1 MDPRTAL
8 KDGIRDGL
16 WLSNPP
22 LHSKL
27 KNARA
32 KLMTYNA
39 IVTATESEPQSVSV
53 KLQNTR
59 LKLNAYNT
67 IVNDTSSRSVPKKK
81 RQVSLRLMTI
91 YFTLLLLLVLAVL
104 SILELF
110 MIINVIPPTFSPP
123 PSPISP
129 PRAPPTP
136 PAPPQP
142 PRPPKLPPRYVIVRV
157 NFVALAD
164 LFVCSVV
171 HSPSTP
177 PLLPNF
183 RVVAESSC
191 THVLGG
197 QIILLANNGRCE
209 DSGDSSVAS
218 ICDLGT
224 DFPDCPERSVSDVLQ
239 WVVS

>member
-67 IVNDTSSRSVPKKK
+67 IVNDTS
-81 RQVSLRLMTI
+81 
-91 YFTLLLLLVLAVL
+91 
-104 SILELF
+104 
-110 MIINVIPPTFSPP
+110 
-123 PSPISP
+123 
-129 PRAPPTP
+129 
-136 PAPPQP
+136 
-142 PRPPKLPPRYVIVRV
+142 
-157 NFVALAD
+157 
-164 LFVCSVV
+164 
-171 HSPSTP
+171 
-177 PLLPNF
+177 
-183 RVVAESSC
+183 
-191 THVLGG
+191 
-197 QIILLANNGRCE
+197 
-209 DSGDSSVAS
+209 
-218 ICDLGT
+218 
-224 DFPDCPERSVSDVLQ
+224 
-239 WVVS
+239 